1 MTMSEA
7 DGGFAATPAGTA
19 SSPSL
24 GGLTVRGDTPL
35 VPFPDYQSVTVAS
48 PSESAA
54 GFDARR
60 LLHAVRRRWL
70 PALLIGLALAPLVAV
85 PAWFLLPKGYE
96 AVVWLQMRSEQ
107 GMLGP
112 VSGVQDQYRRTQ
124 MQLLK
129 SPFVLNSA
137 LRRPGVADLPTIKE
151 QVDPADW
158 LAKNIVMSS
167 PQESEVVTLRLRG
180 PIAEDTAKIL
190 NAVTASYLD
199 DIVNKD
205 RADRLAKRDQ
215 LEKKFKESQAELRSR
230 KEKFYEIARTTNS
243 LSSSEVTTNRA
254 LLMDQLAGIR
264 SDIESAENDL
274 ARIDTELAIADG
286 LDAGNGP
293 AEDSGDDVVES
304 IVDRDPGV
312 AEVKERIRSLGQA
325 VSEQMARSAR
335 GASEPSVKRLR
346 EQYQAAVRQL
356 NDLRSELRPQ
366 VARQI
371 RNNTGSQGVAA
382 VSPAVLKV
390 RRAVIEKNLEVSR
403 RDYEKL
409 SEELLLI
416 GRANSDLELRRGEID
431 QLQRVTDQLG
441 VQLEAS
447 SVDINM
453 PSRVRLLE
461 EASVPQSSSDVTRAV
476 LAGLSGVFAF
486 AAGVGL
492 TIGTDLLRDRL
503 SFPDE
508 IPNRVGV
515 RLLGTLPRLR
525 RRGSK
530 RAPADVGRFMEAI
543 DTIRTLTMQAGRDT
557 AKVLLVTSSGE
568 HEGKT
573 TLAAQLAA
581 SIARSG
587 KRTLLIDGDLRHPS
601 VHSIVQI
608 ELGTGFSEVLRGECG
623 TDEVIQPTEIDG
635 LFAVTAGGCD
645 TEAILALSR
654 PQLKTILRKYRDAFD
669 HVVVDS
675 GPCYEL
681 ADALLLG
688 QQADVAVVSVMRDV
702 TSLPNVTASI
712 ARLRSVGIT
721 VLGCVMHGVALG
733 KSRRNYTPALR

>member
-1 MTMSEA
+1 MTASEA
-7 DGGFAATPAGTA
+7 DGGFVATPAGA
-19 SSPSL
+19 VPSPSL
-24 GGLTVRGDTPL
+24 GGLTIRGDTPL
-35 VPFPDYQSVTVAS
+35 VPFPDYQTVAVA
-48 PSESAA
+48 PSAEGPP

-70 PALLIGLALAPLVAV
+70 PALLIGSLLAPLVAV
-85 PAWFLLPKGYE
+85 PAWVLLPKGYE

-112 VSGVQDQYRRTQ
+112 VAGVQDQYRKTQ

-151 QVDPADW
+151 QDDPSDW
-158 LAKNIVMSS
+158 LAKNIVMSA

-190 NAVTASYLD
+190 NAVTESYLD

-205 RADRLAKRDQ
+205 RADRLSKRDQ
-215 LEKKFKESQAELRSR
+215 LEKKFKESQSELRSR

-254 LLMDQLAGIR
+254 LLMDRLAGIR
-264 SDIESAENDL
+264 ADIDTAETDL
-274 ARIDTELAIADG
+274 ARIDTELEIAAG
-286 LDAGNGP
+286 LASENDS
-293 AEDSGDDVVES
+293 AEDRGDDAVEA
-304 IVDRDPGV
+304 IIDRDPAV

-325 VSEQMARSAR
+325 LSEQMARSAR
-335 GASEPSVKRLR
+335 GSSEPSVRRLR
-346 EQYQAAVRQL
+346 DQYQSAVRQL
-356 NDLRSELRPQ
+356 NEVRAELRPQ
-366 VARQI
+366 VARQLRSNI
-371 RNNTGSQGVAA
+371 GNQGQAA
-382 VSPAVLKV
+382 ISPPVLRV
-390 RRAVIEKNLEVSR
+390 RRAVIEKSLEGSR
-403 RDYEKL
+403 KEYQKL

-431 QLQRVTDQLG
+431 QLEQVTGLLG
-441 VQLEAS
+441 KQLEAS

-461 EASVPQSSSDVTRAV
+461 PASVPQSSSDVSRAV

-486 AAGVGL
+486 ATGVGL
-492 TIGTDLLRDRL
+492 TIGTELLRDRL
-503 SFPDE
+503 SYPEE

-530 RAPADVGRFMEAI
+530 RAPTDVGRFMEAI
-543 DTIRTLTMQAGRDT
+543 DTIRTLTMQAGRDA
-557 AKVLLVTSSGE
+557 AKMILVTSSGE

-608 ELGTGFSEVLRGECG
+608 DLGTGFSEVLRGECG

-635 LFAVTAGGCD
+635 LFTVTAGGCD
-645 TEAILALSR
+645 TESILALSR
-654 PQLKTILRKYRDAFD
+654 PQLKTTLGKYRDAFD
-669 HVVVDS
+669 HVVIDS
-675 GPCYEL
+675 GPCIEL

-702 TSLPNVTASI
+702 TSVPNLTASI
-712 ARLRSVGIT
+712 SRLRSVGIT

-733 KSRRNYTPALR
+733 KSRRNYTQAVR